1 MSEMTPL
8 LRHWTLLRLLGS
20 RKRGYTLQEL
30 ATEAAVSQKTI
41 RRDLQALRQIGLPLE
56 EITGDYGRKNWRISE
71 TAWQPPLTIT
81 LTEVASL
88 SLAKR
93 FLEPWVGTLFWDGT
107 QSFFAKLR
115 GLLSEPAQG
124 YLDKLSLILHQTT
137 PGLSSYGD
145 KAEIIDTLMIA
156 VEDRRLTS
164 ISYQSLKATE
174 PVSYEIHPYGLVFHL
189 GALYLIAFSVGHAEI
204 RHFKVDR
211 VDSAEALELR
221 FPKPE
226 DFNLTDH
233 LAGSFGI
240 FRGGQG
246 EVRVKVKFSATARKY
261 LEEKKWHASQ
271 ILKPQRDGGVI
282 AEYQLTGTDEIRGW
296 ILSFGRHAE
305 VLDPAELRQKILDDL
320 HTLILKY
327 ESESPQTTRSRS

>member
-8 LRHWTLLRLLGS
+8 LRHWTLLRLLNS
-20 RKRGYTLQEL
+20 RTRGFTLKEL

-41 RRDLQALRQIGLPLE
+41 SRDLHALRQIGLPLE
-56 EITGDYGRKNWRISE
+56 EITGDYGRKSWRISE
-71 TAWQPPLTIT
+71 LAWHPPLTIT
-81 LTEVASL
+81 PTEVASL
-88 SLAKR
+88 FLARR
-93 FLEPWVGTLFWDGT
+93 FLEPWVGTLFWEGT

-115 GLLSEPAQG
+115 GFLSEHSHR

-137 PGLSSYGD
+137 PGLSNYAD
-145 KAEIIDTLMIA
+145 KSEIIDTLMIA

-174 PVSYEIHPYGLVFHL
+174 PVSYEIHPYGLVFHM
-189 GALYLIAFSVGHAEI
+189 GALYLIAYSVGHTEI
-204 RHFKVDR
+204 RHFKIDR
-211 VDSAEALELR
+211 VDSAEAMELR
-221 FPKPE
+221 FPKPDE
-226 DFNLTDH
+226 FNLTDH

-246 EVRVKVKFSATARKY
+246 KARVRVKFSSTARKY

-271 ILKPQRDGGVI
+271 VLKPQRDGGVV

-305 VLDPAELRQKILDDL
+305 VLEPVELRQKILEDL

-327 ESESPQTTRSRS
+327 ETTASPSTRSRS